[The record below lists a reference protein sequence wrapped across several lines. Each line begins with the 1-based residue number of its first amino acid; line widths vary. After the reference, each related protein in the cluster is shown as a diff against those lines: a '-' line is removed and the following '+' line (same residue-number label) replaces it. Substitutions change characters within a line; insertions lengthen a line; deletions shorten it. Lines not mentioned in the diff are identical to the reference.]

1 MYDGSTF
8 CNLQNYMGF
17 LLFIAIASTVYF
29 LNWKFS
35 SAIRIIA
42 FGENEPKGEAIASF
56 ILMWVVII
64 SWTLYFSL
72 V

>member
-1 MYDGSTF
+1 
-8 CNLQNYMGF
+8 MGF

-35 SAIRIIA
+35 SAVRIIA
-42 FGENEPKGEAIASF
+42 FGENEPKIEALASF
-56 ILMWVVII
+56 VLMWIVII
-64 SWTLYFSL
+64 SWTIYFSI